1 VRVEIISIGTELIN
15 GRVTDTNAQ
24 FLAKE
29 IKKLGYTV
37 KLITRV
43 GDDDTYIETV
53 LAESMARSDMIIST
67 GGLGVTNDD
76 LTKRCISKVINSKLV
91 LNAKVLGSIK
101 KRFEQSQVSMPI
113 SEQKQALVPRRCI
126 LIPNKHGT
134 APGFICQENEA
145 LLICLPGVPR
155 EMTQMW
161 SEEVV
166 PFLIEKY
173 GQTDRKV
180 GLLAR
185 TCGLMEVEVNDLLA
199 GIAVQDGL
207 SITLMIR
214 NGGVDIEFFLLPNKH
229 QSVEMRSSQ
238 LRMEIEKILGPSL
251 YTWGE
256 SAMEEV
262 VGDLL
267 KEKCMTLAVAE
278 SCTGGLISHRLT
290 QVPGSSAYFERGVV
304 TYSNRSKQ
312 ELLDVKS
319 KTLEQFGAVSSNVAL
334 EMAMG
339 IREKSGTDIG
349 LSVTGIAG
357 PEGGSAE
364 KPVGLVYC
372 GLASRKE
379 YYAHSFKFQGSR
391 EVIKMKSTL
400 ACLNMLRQYLVK
412 GSVQ

>member
-1 VRVEIISIGTELIN
+1 MRVEIISIGTELIN
-15 GRVTDTNAQ
+15 GRVPDTNAQ
-24 FLAKE
+24 FLAEE
-29 IKKLGYTV
+29 IKKLGYSV

-53 LAESMARSDMIIST
+53 LSESMARSDMIVAT

-101 KRFEQSQVSMPI
+101 KRFEQSQVSMPV

-126 LIPNKHGT
+126 LISNKHGT

-145 LLICLPGVPR
+145 LLIFLPGVPR
-155 EMTQMW
+155 EMKQMW

-180 GLLAR
+180 SLLAR
-185 TCGLMEVEVNDLLA
+185 TCGLMEVEVNELLA
-199 GIAVQDGL
+199 GIAVQDEL
-207 SITLMIR
+207 SITLTIR

-229 QSVEMRSSQ
+229 KSVEMRSSQ

-278 SCTGGLISHRLT
+278 SCTGGLISHSLT

-319 KTLEQFGAVSSNVAL
+319 KTLEQYGAVSSNVAL

-379 YYAHSFKFQGSR
+379 YYAHSFKFPGSR